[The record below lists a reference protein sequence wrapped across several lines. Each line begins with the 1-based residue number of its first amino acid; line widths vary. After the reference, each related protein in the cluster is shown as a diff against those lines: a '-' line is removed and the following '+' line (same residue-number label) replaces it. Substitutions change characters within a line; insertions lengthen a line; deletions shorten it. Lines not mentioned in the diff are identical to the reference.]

1 MRLFSSFFKL
11 RDSVWW
17 IICYIQTGIITY
29 IPKWDKNKMYLKSW
43 RPISLLN
50 VTYTITSA
58 SIADRLKQVLDSI
71 ISEDQ
76 SGFLPGRH

>member
-1 MRLFSSFFKL
+1 
-11 RDSVWW
+11 
-17 IICYIQTGIITY
+17 
-29 IPKWDKNKMYLKSW
+29 MYLKSW

-50 VTYTITSA
+50 VAYKITSA
-58 SIADRLKQVLDSI
+58 SIAGHLKQVLDSI